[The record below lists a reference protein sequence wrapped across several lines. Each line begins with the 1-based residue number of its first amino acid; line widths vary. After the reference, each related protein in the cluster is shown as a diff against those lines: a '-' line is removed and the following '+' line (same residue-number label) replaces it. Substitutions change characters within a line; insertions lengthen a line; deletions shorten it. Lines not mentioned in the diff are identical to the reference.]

1 MRIYFST
8 DPDKVQVDGV
18 LSSLIDDKKLMV
30 YRGTYILLTS
40 NERLIRRRRFIDEL
54 ELDKGTVVVSPAN
67 LSPNVVAVGHSA
79 RGIIRISNIAFD
91 ENLISLDFIYVNCF
105 AAREHAVRVFPLTL
119 VDNYGVETTS
129 GQLLREYFTSIQ
141 LYEFSS
147 TGGSN

>member
-1 MRIYFST
+1 MRICFST
-8 DPDKVQVDGV
+8 DPDKVQVGSV

-67 LSPNVVAVGHSA
+67 LTPNVVAVGHSA

-91 ENLISLDFIYVNCF
+91 ENLDFIYVNCF

-129 GQLLREYFTSIQ
+129 GQLLRKYFTSIQ